1 METGKGYV
9 TREECEERRAGIY
22 KHNNKQDQKQTELE
36 TKVRF
41 FERMVWAIF
50 GVLVSGFAGVIFAV
64 LSLGN

>member
-1 METGKGYV
+1 MEERREYV
-9 TREECEERRAGIY
+9 TREECEERRAGFY

-36 TKVRF
+36 TKVKF

-64 LSLGN
+64 LSIGQ